1 MTRRCVC
8 PGSFDPVTNGH
19 LDVIARAAELFDEVI
34 VAVMHNPAKS
44 GTFEVPTRIDFIE
57 RSLPSFVARTAT
69 VRVESFADTLL
80 VEVCRRAHAH
90 AIVKGL
96 RGPGDYAY
104 ELPMARMNRHMAG
117 VETVFLPA
125 DPRLEHVS
133 SSLVR
138 EIAAHDADVGQW
150 VPDVVATALKGASVA
165 RSAG

>member
-1 MTRRCVC
+1 MSRRCVC

-19 LDVIARAAELFDEVI
+19 LDIIARAAELFDEVI

-44 GTFEVPTRIDFIE
+44 GTFDVTTRIDLIE
-57 RSLPSFVARTAT
+57 LSLSQFVAQTST
-69 VRVESFADTLL
+69 VRVEAFADQLL
-80 VEVCRRAHAH
+80 VDVCRQSHAQ

-96 RGPGDYAY
+96 RGPADYSY
-104 ELPMARMNRHMAG
+104 EIPMARMNRHMAG

-138 EIAAHDADVGQW
+138 EIAAHGGDVTQW
-150 VPDVVATALKGASVA
+150 VPPTVATALRAT
-165 RSAG
+165 